1 VSRDC
6 SISEFPVRP
15 PPPFN
20 PSTWSLQPN
29 VVPIDTHLQQI
40 AARHPQFP
48 SKLKHKSTSSE
59 PVYNQVQEFLT
70 QLWGGPLEQTHL
82 PGNGFAGWAQAV
94 MFAADLKGSTAVESS
109 KTKAGSSGAGKKRKA
124 GDEGEGKR
132 EGKGVKSIKSDK
144 DTLKTENGSASA
156 GSSKTKEAV
165 VAAKAFAHPTKVKA
179 LRMLPALEQQLTST
193 EYDPNPLI
201 PLLSLARHPEP
212 EVVHKAIWA
221 LYRVFNKFINEDRLQ
236 GLGLLPF
243 DRTKTNEVK
252 DQSKMVR
259 RWMEERL
266 YDYADILAGCLRD
279 REPSLRKSGSSLIFS
294 LLPPLSGNLSTHIGR
309 PQIATAYL
317 AYVLNAL
324 VLSTVSLRGSR
335 PTGKSSAANAARP
348 VNNSTGLW
356 EVVEENQATM
366 ENNELPAD
374 VVHDAGKKL
383 ADYDDL
389 RWAVFKGFS

>member
-1 VSRDC
+1 
-6 SISEFPVRP
+6 
-15 PPPFN
+15 
-20 PSTWSLQPN
+20 
-29 VVPIDTHLQQI
+29 
-40 AARHPQFP
+40 
-48 SKLKHKSTSSE
+48 
-59 PVYNQVQEFLT
+59 
-70 QLWGGPLEQTHL
+70 
-82 PGNGFAGWAQAV
+82 

-109 KTKAGSSGAGKKRKA
+109 KNKSVANGSGKKRKA
-124 GDEGEGKR
+124 GDEGR
-132 EGKGVKSIKSDK
+132 EGKGVKNIKFDK
-144 DTLKTENGSASA
+144 DTIKTEQGTSTSA
-156 GSSKTKEAV
+156 GSSSKAKEAV
-165 VAAKAFAHPTKVKA
+165 IAAKVFAHPSKVKA

-221 LYRVFNKFINEDRLQ
+221 LYRVFAKFIAEDKLQ

-243 DRTKTNEVK
+243 DRTKTNETK
-252 DQSKMVR
+252 DQGKMVR

-266 YDYADILAGCLRD
+266 YDYADVLAGCLRD

-294 LLPPLSGNLSTHIGR
+294 LLPPLSENLSNHIGR

-324 VLSTVSLRGSR
+324 VLSTVSLRGSL
-335 PTGKSSAANAARP
+335 PTGKSSVGVGRA
-348 VNNSTGLW
+348 VNNSTGMW
-356 EVVEENQATM
+356 ETVEENQATM

>member
-1 VSRDC
+1 
-6 SISEFPVRP
+6 
-15 PPPFN
+15 
-20 PSTWSLQPN
+20 
-29 VVPIDTHLQQI
+29 
-40 AARHPQFP
+40 
-48 SKLKHKSTSSE
+48 
-59 PVYNQVQEFLT
+59 
-70 QLWGGPLEQTHL
+70 
-82 PGNGFAGWAQAV
+82 

-109 KTKAGSSGAGKKRKA
+109 KNKMTANGAGKKRKA
-124 GDEGEGKR
+124 GDEGR
-132 EGKGVKSIKSDK
+132 EGKGVKSIKFDK
-144 DTLKTENGSASA
+144 DALKTEQGSSA
-156 GSSKTKEAV
+156 GSSKVKETAG
-165 VAAKAFAHPTKVKA
+165 AAKEFAHPSKVKA

-221 LYRVFNKFINEDRLQ
+221 LYRVFVKLIAEDRLQ

-243 DRTKTNEVK
+243 DRTRTNEVK
-252 DQSKMVR
+252 DQSKIVR

-294 LLPPLSGNLSTHIGR
+294 LLPPLSENLSNHIGR

-335 PTGKSSAANAARP
+335 PTGKSSVGKA

-356 EVVEENQATM
+356 ETVDENQATM
-366 ENNELPAD
+366 EDNELPAD